1 MAIDDGPRRVLI
13 AYASKGGSTAEIAH
27 AIGGALLE
35 AGLDIDVLPVR
46 HVHSLDGYSAVILG
60 SAIYHG
66 TWQPDAFKF
75 LRHRREQLRRLP
87 VWLFDSGPLDR
98 SAEHRVLL
106 LPAGVADLA
115 IAIGVRGHVT
125 FGGRLGGTG
134 LSMAERMLIIEGR
147 GGDYRNFDDIR
158 AWATDVARD
167 LLGGGGQESA
177 GSTSATW

>member
-1 MAIDDGPRRVLI
+1 MGTDEQPLRVLV

-27 AIGGALLE
+27 AIGAGLLE
-35 AGLDIDVLPVR
+35 SGLDIDVRPVR
-46 HVHSLDGYSAVILG
+46 HVETLDGYGAVIVGSAV
-60 SAIYHG
+60 YHG

-75 LRHRREQLRRLP
+75 LRHRRERLRLLP

-106 LPAGVADLA
+106 LPPGIADLA
-115 IAIGVRGHVT
+115 GAIGVRGHIT

-134 LSMAERMLIIEGR
+134 LTTAERMLVIEGR

-158 AWATDVARD
+158 GWAAAVARD
-167 LLGGGGQESA
+167 LLAAGQSE
-177 GSTSATW
+177 

>member
-1 MAIDDGPRRVLI
+1 MTGDDRPKRVLV

-35 AGLDIDVLPVR
+35 SGLDIDVQPVR
-46 HVHSLDGYSAVILG
+46 HVEGLDAYDAVIVGSAV
-60 SAIYHG
+60 YHG

-98 SAEHRVLL
+98 SAEHRLLL
-106 LPAGVADLA
+106 LPGGIADLA
-115 IAIGVRGHVT
+115 ATIGVRGHIT

-134 LSMAERMLIIEGR
+134 LSTAERMLIIEGH

-158 AWATDVARD
+158 GWATGVARD
-167 LLGGGGQESA
+167 LAEADRGERA
-177 GSTSATW
+177 P